1 MALIVQLNDGVAVNK
16 CPLDKPELSIG
27 RNSNCDIFI
36 DAPVVSSEHAVIE
49 KKENPGPGPGP
60 TIEYYI
66 QDLGSTNGT
75 HVNGEAVIRQKLNH
89 DDIIRIGW
97 VNFKFIDET
106 KADPEQ
112 TAKIHKSWIPG
123 VYYTKDK

>member
-1 MALIVQLNDGVAVNK
+1 MALIVQLHDGVATNK

-27 RNSNCDIFI
+27 RNSSCDIFI
-36 DAPVVSSEHAVIE
+36 DAAVVSIAHAIIE
-49 KKENPGPGPGP
+49 KMESPTPGSDV
-60 TIEYYI
+60 EYYI
-66 QDLGSTNGT
+66 RDLGSTNGT
-75 HVNGEAVIRQKLNH
+75 YVNGEAVTRQRLNH